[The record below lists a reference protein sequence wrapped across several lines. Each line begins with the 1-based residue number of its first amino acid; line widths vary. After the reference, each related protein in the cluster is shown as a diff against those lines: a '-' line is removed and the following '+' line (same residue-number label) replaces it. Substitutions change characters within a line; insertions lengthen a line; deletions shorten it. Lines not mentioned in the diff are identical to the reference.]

1 MEGNSGSGD
10 NWNTWGSNFQTG
22 RVVPADPG
30 TNIQD
35 LCAEEC
41 SPGNRQDTAQY
52 LQACRLLQAHR
63 TGGDFIY
70 LFFFT
75 DHCVLSGPKTAH
87 IDSHHNSCFRLQWWC
102 ALYQCI
108 QQCMLCGPT
117 TFPLFI
123 LFITF
128 CNQRNCTPCCNCN
141 SSVMPR
147 YSRVKCETICSTA
160 KSWPKLNDAAG
171 H

>member
-1 MEGNSGSGD
+1 MVQVIIGTFGAVTFKLGE
-10 NWNTWGSNFQTG
+10 WFQQ
-22 RVVPADPG
+22 
-30 TNIQD
+30 IQGPISKISVQKSAG
-35 LCAEEC
+35 LE
-41 SPGNRQDTAQY
+41 DTAQD
-52 LQACRLLQAHR
+52 LQACRPLQAHR
-63 TGGDFIY
+63 TGGDFF
-70 LFFFT
+70 FFFT
-75 DHCVLSGPKTAH
+75 DHCVLSGQKSNDN
-87 IDSHHNSCFRLQWWC
+87 DSHHNSCFRLQWWW

-108 QQCMLCGPT
+108 QQCMSCAPT

-128 CNQRNCTPCCNCN
+128 CNQRNCTPSCNCN

-171 H
+171 Q

>member
-30 TNIQD
+30 S
-35 LCAEEC
+35 LC
-41 SPGNRQDTAQY
+41 RRV
-52 LQACRLLQAHR
+52 QAWKILHRTFKLAGFCRL
-63 TGGDFIY
+63 TGRVVIY

-75 DHCVLSGPKTAH
+75 DHCVLSGQKSNDN
-87 IDSHHNSCFRLQWWC
+87 DSHHNSCFRLQWWC

-108 QQCMLCGPT
+108 QQCMSCAPT

-171 H
+171 Q

>member
-1 MEGNSGSGD
+1 MVQVIIGTFGAVTFKLGE
-10 NWNTWGSNFQTG
+10 WFQQ
-22 RVVPADPG
+22 
-30 TNIQD
+30 IQGPISKISVQKSAVLETD
-35 LCAEEC
+35 KILHRTFKLA
-41 SPGNRQDTAQY
+41 GF
-52 LQACRLLQAHR
+52 CRL
-63 TGGDFIY
+63 TGQVVIFII
-70 LFFFT
+70 FFT

-87 IDSHHNSCFRLQWWC
+87 NDSHHNSCFRLQWWW

-108 QQCMLCGPT
+108 QQCMSCGPT

-171 H
+171 Q